1 MKNMYMSCLFH
12 LISWVLIL
20 VPGASTQA
28 QGLSTLTGQVAD
40 PAGAAVEFATVT
52 LHRSADSVVVKSDY
66 SNENGEFKMAGV
78 SGGNYYVQVSMVG
91 YKRFISAPLAVTVL
105 PGAEAGTLSVLKVPA
120 VTLVPAG
127 STSLKEVTIQTRKQ
141 LFERESDR
149 IIVNIEGSPLAAGA
163 TSLEVL
169 ARSPGITID
178 QNDNIS
184 MRGRQGVLVLLDGK
198 MIPMTGTELGNM
210 LRSMPAEQLEKI
222 ELITNPPARYEA
234 AGSAGII
241 SIKTKKDTRLGTNG
255 SANLSYGQGQFG
267 RFTSGISLNNR
278 QKKINLFGTYNY
290 SNRSGFSVLDLQRD
304 FFVNNQLAGSSKQY
318 NYQEMPLRSH
328 SFRGGLDYTLSKTT
342 MAGFTVSGLSNEILV
357 NGTNDTRTFDRA
369 GQPEAVYTSVNE
381 RSIKS
386 PNLVANLNLKHT
398 MGKGGELTTDLDYA
412 KYRSERLQELTT
424 RFTLG
429 GIPSPLVLKGDQ
441 TGLLTIKSV
450 KADYSKALPK
460 QTRLET
466 GAKLSWVHS
475 DNDVLFVNI
484 LEGRSQIDSGKTNHF
499 IYDEN
504 IIAGYINLNRKFKK
518 STVQIGL
525 RGEQTNATG
534 LQAIGDEG
542 FDRHYF
548 QLFPS
553 ASFKHSITEKHEVS
567 MSMSRRIDR
576 PSYNQLNPFRS
587 YIDATTYGA
596 GNPSLLPQLSYN
608 MEAAY
613 TLLQKYTAS
622 FSYTNTSHPLIS
634 VVQPAPD
641 GDRLVVST
649 FRNLTR
655 QHYYGLTLTAP
666 VEPAKWWRMY
676 NNVVGYY
683 GVFVGDLAGT
693 SLNAGLPAF
702 SLSSNSTFTIGK
714 GWSADLNATYQ
725 SRELYGFLTVRPL
738 GQLTAGFQK
747 NLFNKKGLLRVNVT
761 DIFYTNRVRA
771 TSSYNNYVER
781 FNQRQD
787 SRVGTLSF
795 TYRFG
800 RETVPPTRRNM
811 GGAEEEKR
819 RAG

>member
-1 MKNMYMSCLFH
+1 MLLASQLK
-12 LISWVLIL
+12 VLSQPVQYITGR
-20 VPGASTQA
+20 VNDANGA
-28 QGLSTLTGQVAD
+28 
-40 PAGAAVEFATVT
+40 PVEFATVT
-52 LHRSADSVVVKSDY
+52 LHRAVDSLVVKSEYTGQQGD
-66 SNENGEFKMAGV
+66 FRIAAV
-78 SGGNYYVQVSMVG
+78 PQGNYFVQVSMVG
-91 YKRFISAPLAVTVL
+91 YERYTSAPVV
-105 PGAEAGTLSVLKVPA
+105 VPA
-120 VTLVPAG
+120 STAQESGIAGVVTLPVISLVSSV
-127 STSLKEVTIQTRKQ
+127 STNLKEVTVQTRKQ

-198 MIPMTGTELGNM
+198 LIPMTGTELGNM

-222 ELITNPPARYEA
+222 ELITNPPAKYEA

-255 SANLSYGQGQFG
+255 SVNLSYGRGQFG
-267 RFTSGISLNNR
+267 RFTSGVTLNNR
-278 QKKINLFGTYNY
+278 QKKINLFGSYNY
-290 SNRSGFSVLDLQRD
+290 TNRSGFSILDLHRD
-304 FFVNNQLAGSSKQY
+304 FYINSSLVGSSKQY
-318 NYQEMPLRSH
+318 NYQEMPMQSH
-328 SFRGGLDYTLSKTT
+328 TFRGGIDYTITKSTLL
-342 MAGFTVSGLSNEILV
+342 GLTVSGLANDIDV
-357 NGTNDTRTFDRA
+357 NGTNDTRTFNA
-369 GQPEAVYTSVNE
+369 QGSPEAIYSSDNVRAFT
-381 RSIKS
+381 S
-386 PNLVANLNLKHT
+386 PNMAVNMNLKQT
-398 MGKGGELTTDLDYA
+398 VGKGGELTSDLDYA
-412 KYRSERLQELTT
+412 RYSSKRLQNLTT
-424 RFTLG
+424 RFSLG
-429 GIPSPLVLKGDQ
+429 GPASPLVLQGDQ
-441 TGLLTIKSV
+441 TGLLTIKSF
-450 KADYSKALPK
+450 KADYTKSLPK
-460 QTRLET
+460 QTRLEA

-475 DNDVLFVNI
+475 DNDVLFTNI
-484 LEGRSQIDSGKTNHF
+484 VEGRTLIDSGKTNHF

-518 STVQIGL
+518 TTLQLGL
-525 RGEQTNATG
+525 RGEQTNTTG
-534 LQAIGDEG
+534 LQAIGEEG

-548 QLFPS
+548 QFFPS
-553 ASFKHSITEKHEVS
+553 ASFKHSLTDKHELS

-613 TLLQKYTAS
+613 TFRQKYTAS
-622 FSYTNTSHPLIS
+622 FSYNVTSKPMIS

-655 QHYYGLTLTAP
+655 QDYYGITLTAP

-683 GVFVGDLAGT
+683 NVFIGDLAGT

-702 SLSSNSTFTIGK
+702 SLSSNSTFTLGK

-725 SRELYGFLTVRPL
+725 SRELYGFLRVRPL
-738 GQLTAGFQK
+738 GQLTGGFQK
-747 NLFNKKGLLRVNVT
+747 NMLGKKGTLRINFT

-771 TSSYNNYVER
+771 TSTYSNYVER

-787 SRVGTLSF
+787 SRVGTVSF
-795 TYRFG
+795 IYRFG
-800 RETVPPTRRNM
+800 RETVPPSRRNQ

-819 RAG
+819 RAS